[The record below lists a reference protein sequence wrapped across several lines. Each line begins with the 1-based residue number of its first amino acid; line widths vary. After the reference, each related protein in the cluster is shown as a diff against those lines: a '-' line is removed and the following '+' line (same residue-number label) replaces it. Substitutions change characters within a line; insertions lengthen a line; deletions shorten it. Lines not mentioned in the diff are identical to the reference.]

1 VIYTRPGFE
10 VELDS
15 IVQDAIRL
23 NSAVNVYLAE
33 LQIMILQ
40 VEFQNFDFW
49 ESIPIIFY
57 SFAGHVLGVVRE
69 I

>member
-49 ESIPIIFY
+49 ESP
-57 SFAGHVLGVVRE
+57 
-69 I
+69 